1 MLVSPSTDARRA
13 DNGYYHLLNQQ
24 INQQHHTP
32 LTKLNP
38 TTGFKYS
45 DHFGYHDIIPFF
57 FRIIVEC
64 IALHNIIKCIVRERQ
79 SFGCI
84 DRLEMAVD
92 RQITVKVMLAT
103 TGLSEATLL
112 NKILALLGI
121 CIYQCLQS
129 GTLGAYMLAPG

>member
-1 MLVSPSTDARRA
+1 
-13 DNGYYHLLNQQ
+13 
-24 INQQHHTP
+24 
-32 LTKLNP
+32 
-38 TTGFKYS
+38 
-45 DHFGYHDIIPFF
+45 
-57 FRIIVEC
+57 
-64 IALHNIIKCIVRERQ
+64 
-79 SFGCI
+79 
-84 DRLEMAVD
+84 MAVD